1 MRRYRGAS
9 AVYDSDLNV
18 RRLSF
23 IERINHRE
31 HGDGTIKTDRVIF
44 HLKHLSDFVDSIA
57 DCVFMLI

>member
-1 MRRYRGAS
+1 MCRDRGTS
-9 AVYDSDLNV
+9 AVYDSDLTV
-18 RRLSF
+18 RKLLF

-44 HLKHLSDFVDSIA
+44 HLKHLPDFVDSIA